1 MSSFSEFHI
10 FVRFGP
16 QIKISTDDLIVRGLC
31 FSTETEN
38 DVYRLF
44 IFEMKNQ

>member
-16 QIKISTDDLIVRGLC
+16 QIKISTDHLIVRGLC
-31 FSTETEN
+31 FSTEPEN
-38 DVYRLF
+38 VVYRLF
-44 IFEMKNQ
+44 IFYMKNQ